1 MENKTTVI
9 EGYMG
14 DGVDLIHNWSSVQEA
29 LESGRF
35 EYLWLNYDEDFDD
48 FNPDDLYKCQS
59 VEEMIEMVGFP
70 FELSN

>member
-1 MENKTTVI
+1 MENKTKVI

-14 DGVDLIHNWSSVQEA
+14 DGVDLIHYWSSVNEA

-35 EYLWLNYDEDFDD
+35 EYLWNNYDEDLDD
-48 FNPDDLYKCQS
+48 FHPDELEKCQS

-70 FELSN
+70 FELSK

>member
-1 MENKTTVI
+1 MEKTKVI

-14 DGVDLIHNWSSVQEA
+14 DGVDLIHHWSSVEEA

-35 EYLWLNYDEDFDD
+35 EYLWNNYDEDMDD
-48 FNPDDLYKCQS
+48 FHPDELEKCQS
-59 VEEMIEMVGFP
+59 VEEMIKIVGFP